1 MRNTQPFA
9 QRLAIVTGA
18 GSGIGR
24 AAALALA
31 SDGAHVFVLDTDDEA
46 TQETVRRIDAAG
58 GRGTAVTASITDRA
72 AVRALAERCEAD
84 HGGIDILVNNAAIG
98 GGGAF
103 EDVSEDSFDRLFA
116 VNVRGTFFVTQAVIG
131 SMKARR
137 FGRIVNVAS
146 LIAARG
152 AFGNP
157 HYAGAKA
164 ALLGFAR
171 SWALEFAPHG
181 ITVNT
186 VLPALTDTPMT
197 AAALSPE
204 ELDRRARAVP
214 AGRLATTADAVTL
227 IRFFCSPEAEFV
239 TGQALSANG
248 GEFVGAM

>member
-1 MRNTQPFA
+1 LAKRI
-9 QRLAIVTGA
+9 AIVTGA

-24 AAALALA
+24 ATALALA
-31 SDGAHVFVLDTDDEA
+31 SDGAHVYVLDTDGEGA
-46 TQETVRRIDAAG
+46 QETVRRIVAAG
-58 GRGTAVTASITDRA
+58 DRGSAVVASITDRA
-72 AVRALAERCEAD
+72 AVRALATRCVTD

-103 EDVSEDSFDRLFA
+103 EGVSEESFDRLFA
-116 VNVRGTFFVTQAVIG
+116 VNVKGTFFVTQAVIP
-131 SMKARR
+131 SMKARG
-137 FGRIVNVAS
+137 FGRIVNVGS

-152 AFGNP
+152 SVGNP

-171 SWALEFAPHG
+171 SWALEFAPRG

-197 AAALSPE
+197 TAALSTA
-204 ELDRRARAVP
+204 ELEARARAVP
-214 AGRLATTADAVTL
+214 AGRLATPADVIPL
-227 IRFFCSPEAEFV
+227 IQYFCSPEAGFV
-239 TGQALSANG
+239 TGQAISANG